1 MRAIF
6 NRLRRLETA
15 SAPHE
20 RTRAPAETIMEARRR
35 RLGAAYKPPSFP
47 PEIHDGCRMSAD
59 RINRARELLM
69 ARHATEAMH
78 RGHGPRPE

>member
-35 RLGAAYKPPSFP
+35 RLGAAYEPTVFP
-47 PEIHDGCRMSAD
+47 EGWFAGCRGTAD
-59 RINRARELLM
+59 YILRARQFLQERQAAGQAG
-69 ARHATEAMH
+69 AR
-78 RGHGPRPE
+78 